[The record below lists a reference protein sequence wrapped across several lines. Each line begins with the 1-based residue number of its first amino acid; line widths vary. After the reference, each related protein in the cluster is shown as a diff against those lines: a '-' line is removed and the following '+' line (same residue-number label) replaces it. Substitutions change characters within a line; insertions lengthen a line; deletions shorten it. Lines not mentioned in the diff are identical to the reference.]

1 METCTKIDNCK
12 QVENKR
18 IESSVLFK
26 KYNEN
31 NSKLDS
37 LSNKPHLVER
47 NPTKNSPRDT
57 YSIGNSKEI
66 HSKEKYSDSVLGSF
80 TNHFLLPDGAQY
92 LSCPT
97 STTPLTSSTAAAT
110 TNTYLAHLQEGAKKY
125 ASVDRPAL
133 WAPIFWS
140 ILPYLLSR
148 CFGYSDFWIE
158 LAHLLISLFWLY
170 LSIKCNFNFTNEFL
184 LIVFL

>member
-1 METCTKIDNCK
+1 METCTKIDNRK

-18 IESSVLFK
+18 IESSVSFK

-31 NSKLDS
+31 NGKLDS
-37 LSNKPHLVER
+37 LSNKHHLVER
-47 NPTKNSPRDT
+47 NPTKNAPRDT
-57 YSIGNSKEI
+57 YSIENSREI
-66 HSKEKYSDSVLGSF
+66 HSTEKYSDSGLGSS
-80 TNHFLLPDGAQY
+80 TNHFLLPEGAQY
-92 LSCPT
+92 FPRPSA
-97 STTPLTSSTAAAT
+97 TTHFTSSAAAAT
-110 TNTYLAHLQEGAKKY
+110 TNTYLAHFQEGAKKY